1 VERLKEHLRES
12 WRAVQAVFHNRSLRQ
27 LQLAWAGSIIGTWA
41 YAVALVV
48 FAYDHG
54 GASAVGLVALIRW
67 LPAAIASPF
76 AAILGDRYPR
86 VLVMLAS
93 DLLRAVG
100 LATMAVCV
108 LTDAPVGVVYVLAGT
123 VAVIN
128 TAFHPAESA
137 LLPSLAKTPE
147 ELTAANVSSSTI
159 ESLGFCVGPALGGVL
174 LTVSSVWVVFIFTA
188 ALFLWSALMLV
199 PLLRTT
205 EPPLSHERPH
215 LAEEATAGFRAIAKD
230 PRLRLVVGL
239 FSAQTLVNGAFG
251 VLIAVTALQLLDL
264 GSGGVGY
271 LNAAVGVGGVIGGL
285 VSLGLVGHRRL
296 ATTFGIAVAGTGAPL
311 LLLGGIPTTAA
322 ALFAFGLIGF
332 ANIICDVSGFTILQ
346 RGTPSEVLARVFG
359 VLHSAFYATIALGA
373 VLAPPLIHWLGV
385 RWTLVIVGL
394 LLPILS
400 VLSRAS
406 LVRLDVEPGDP
417 RRLALLEAI
426 PIFAPL
432 SPPVLEQLAAR
443 LTPVHAGAGD
453 ELIRVGD
460 HGDRFYVVDKGE
472 VEILVDGEPPRREGE
487 GAYFGEIALLRDVPR
502 TATVRAATD
511 ADLFALDRD
520 DFLPAVTGHA
530 ASTQAA
536 DAVIGSRLGV
546 STV

>member
-1 VERLKEHLRES
+1 
-12 WRAVQAVFHNRSLRQ
+12 
-27 LQLAWAGSIIGTWA
+27 
-41 YAVALVV
+41 
-48 FAYDHG
+48 
-54 GASAVGLVALIRW
+54 
-67 LPAAIASPF
+67 
-76 AAILGDRYPR
+76 
-86 VLVMLAS
+86 MLA
-93 DLLRAVG
+93 
-100 LATMAVCV
+100 
-108 LTDAPVGVVYVLAGT
+108 
-123 VAVIN
+123 
-128 TAFHPAESA
+128 
-137 LLPSLAKTPE
+137 
-147 ELTAANVSSSTI
+147 
-159 ESLGFCVGPALGGVL
+159 
-174 LTVSSVWVVFIFTA
+174 
-188 ALFLWSALMLV
+188 
-199 PLLRTT
+199 PLLRTP

-215 LAEEATAGFRAIAKD
+215 LAEEATAGFRAIAHD

-251 VLIAVTALQLLDL
+251 VLIAVSALQLLDL
-264 GSGGVGY
+264 GDGGVGY

-296 ATTFGIAVAGTGAPL
+296 ATTFGIAVAGTGGPL

-322 ALFAFGLIGF
+322 ALVAFGLIGF

-359 VLHSAFYATIALGA
+359 VLHSLFYATVALGA

-385 RWTLVIVGL
+385 RWTLVIVGS
-394 LLPILS
+394 LLPILA

-406 LVRLDVEPGDP
+406 LLRIDVEPGDP

-443 LTPVHAGAGD
+443 LTPVHANAGD
-453 ELIRVGD
+453 ELIRRGD

-472 VEILVDGEPPRREGE
+472 VEILVEGEPPRREGE
-487 GAYFGEIALLRDVPR
+487 GTYFGEIALLRDVPR
-502 TATVRAATD
+502 TATVVAATD